1 MEKKTKKKFNTDK
14 ILELRTRVYNARTM
28 EDLNELWQT
37 HSELYGNNK
46 NEFINDLISRGI
58 EMLKMEDKNISESM
72 RVDTITNRLDKLEI
86 LENKNLAYMQN
97 MFNMLYVQNKINY
110 VVLTRLYYM
119 IFKLDCAKHLNRET
133 YDSGA
138 LDGLDEEANLIDD
151 FNQEFKDLEENM

>member
-14 ILELRTRVYNARTM
+14 ILELRTRVYNARTI

-37 HSELYGNNK
+37 HSGIYGNNK
-46 NEFINDLISRGI
+46 NEFINDLILRGI

-86 LENKNLAYMQN
+86 LENKNLTYMQN

-110 VVLTRLYYM
+110 VILTRLYYI
-119 IFKLDCAKHLNRET
+119 IFKLDCAKHLNRDT

-138 LDGLDEEANLIDD
+138 LDGLDEEESLIDD